1 MNRLDRALRRMPSDT
16 PALASLLAFTLLIV
30 LAAGAANAANQVAG
44 QAASQPPVHA
54 PNQAPVQP
62 SGQVPAA
69 ATTLI
74 QDAPPPAAPAT
85 TTTPAARADRADR
98 GETQG
103 FRFEIITGDDSAV
116 THRIAEDLYKR
127 LVPTFAAFRTE
138 LAQKRRML
146 YIAIG
151 PTALRDALS
160 RRCDCVV
167 ISAYTSSQVWR
178 TVTSRPS
185 QGKQRRPAATA
196 IYAEPAPR
204 DQMRLAALLYGRPVR
219 VGVLLGPD
227 TAFLR
232 PVLHDAAEVQMYSPG
247 EDLNHTLNS
256 MTRAEMLLALP
267 DSDIYNAENVRNI
280 LLSTY
285 RRKQGVL
292 GFSSDMVK
300 VGALATTYSEIE
312 DINAQVAEI
321 ASSFVATGE
330 LAEPQFP
337 RYFRTIINEGVAS
350 SLDLRVTDAARNFA
364 RRAPAP

>member
-1 MNRLDRALRRMPSDT
+1 MK
-16 PALASLLAFTLLIV
+16 PALQIAPLLTLALLIT
-30 LAAGAANAANQVAG
+30 LAAGQVQANPAAH
-44 QAASQPPVHA
+44 QAAPQATAQPSNPAVA
-54 PNQAPVQP
+54 QPTPTQQAPAQA
-62 SGQVPAA
+62 PAA
-69 ATTLI
+69 VTTLI
-74 QDAPPPAAPAT
+74 QDAPPATPAT
-85 TTTPAARADRADR
+85 RIER
-98 GETQG
+98 GDTQG

-138 LAQKRRML
+138 LAQKRRMM

-178 TVTSRPS
+178 TVTSRSTARP
-185 QGKQRRPAATA
+185 RRPVATA

-232 PVLHDAAEVQMYSPG
+232 PQLHDAAEVQMYSPG

-321 ASSFVATGE
+321 AAHFVATGE

>member
-1 MNRLDRALRRMPSDT
+1 MAILPRRMHHHRRRA
-16 PALASLLAFTLLIV
+16 PALAPLLALAFMLL
-30 LAAGAANAANQVAG
+30 LSAG
-44 QAASQPPVHA
+44 QVHA
-54 PNQAPVQP
+54 AQQ
-62 SGQVPAA
+62 SE
-69 ATTLI
+69 
-74 QDAPPPAAPAT
+74 
-85 TTTPAARADRADR
+85 RERE
-98 GETQG
+98 ETQG
-103 FRFEIITGDDSAV
+103 FRFQILTGDDSAV
-116 THRIAEDLYKR
+116 THRIADDLYKR

-146 YIAIG
+146 YVAIG

-178 TVTSRPS
+178 TLTARLP
-185 QGKQRRPAATA
+185 KPRRMAMTA
-196 IYAEPAPR
+196 IYAEPAPN
-204 DQMRLAALLYGRPVR
+204 DQMRLADLLYGRPVR

-232 PVLHDAAEVQMYSPG
+232 PVLNDATEIQMYAPG
-247 EDLNHTLNS
+247 DDLNHTLNS
-256 MTRAEMLLALP
+256 MTRAETLLALP

-285 RRKQGVL
+285 RRKQGVI
-292 GFSSDMVK
+292 GFSADMVK

-312 DINAQVAEI
+312 EINAQVAEL
-321 ASSFVATGE
+321 AADFVRTGE
-330 LAEPQFP
+330 LDPPQFP

-364 RRAPAP
+364 RRAPALQ

>member
-1 MNRLDRALRRMPSDT
+1 MAILPRRMPHQRRRA
-16 PALASLLAFTLLIV
+16 PALAPLLVLAFM
-30 LAAGAANAANQVAG
+30 LALSAG
-44 QAASQPPVHA
+44 SVHA
-54 PNQAPVQP
+54 AQ
-62 SGQVPAA
+62 QVEREREEA
-69 ATTLI
+69 
-74 QDAPPPAAPAT
+74 
-85 TTTPAARADRADR
+85 
-98 GETQG
+98 QG
-103 FRFEIITGDDSAV
+103 YRFQILTGDDSAV
-116 THRIAEDLYKR
+116 THRIADDLYKR

-146 YIAIG
+146 YVAIG

-178 TVTSRPS
+178 TLTARLP
-185 QGKQRRPAATA
+185 KQRRMAMTA
-196 IYAEPAPR
+196 IYAEPAPN
-204 DQMRLAALLYGRPVR
+204 DQMRLAELLYGRPVR

-232 PVLHDAAEVQMYSPG
+232 PVLHEATEIQMYTPG

-256 MTRAEMLLALP
+256 MTRAETLLALP

-285 RRKQGVL
+285 RRKQGVI
-292 GFSSDMVK
+292 GFSADMVK

-312 DINAQVAEI
+312 EINAQVAEL
-321 ASSFVATGE
+321 AADFVRTGE
-330 LAEPQFP
+330 LDPPQFP

-364 RRAPAP
+364 RRAPLPQ

>member
-1 MNRLDRALRRMPSDT
+1 MAILLRRTALT
-16 PALASLLAFTLLIV
+16 PLLAFTLM
-30 LAAGAANAANQVAG
+30 LALAG
-44 QAASQPPVHA
+44 SVHA
-54 PNQAPVQP
+54 AQQTEREREEV
-62 SGQVPAA
+62 
-69 ATTLI
+69 
-74 QDAPPPAAPAT
+74 
-85 TTTPAARADRADR
+85 
-98 GETQG
+98 QG
-103 FRFEIITGDDSAV
+103 FRFQILTGDDSAV
-116 THRIAEDLYKR
+116 THRIADDLYKR

-146 YIAIG
+146 YVAVG

-178 TVTSRPS
+178 ALTSRLP
-185 QGKQRRPAATA
+185 KPRRMAMTA
-196 IYAEPAPR
+196 VYAEPAPI
-204 DQMRLAALLYGRPVR
+204 DQMRLAELLYGRPVR

-232 PVLHDAAEVQMYSPG
+232 PVLHDATEIQMYAPG
-247 EDLNHTLNS
+247 DDLNHTLNS
-256 MTRAEMLLALP
+256 MTRAETLLALP

-285 RRKQGVL
+285 RRKQGVI
-292 GFSSDMVK
+292 GFSADMVK

-312 DINAQVAEI
+312 EINAQVAEL
-321 ASSFVATGE
+321 AADFVRSGE
-330 LAEPQFP
+330 LDPPQFP

-364 RRAPAP
+364 RRAPLAQ